1 MDSFESRMNP
11 RLLAESEKGML
22 WEPRVIESGRER
34 VEGFKEDEK
43 REREELLFCC
53 RSVWADFPPSLFFCC
68 CVSMHWVLWWGWSLH
83 WEERI
88 SGAVCHLQKLMVY
101 RVVIA
106 MIWERGV
113 VYRTKRMGPSTEPWG
128 TPCMNCDGD
137 EDELLTEVDWYLECS
152 RLNAQNRVQTGE
164 ENLVVKSAKSG
175 RKMQQKKNRKVVIVQ
190 SGENTVSSA

>member
-43 REREELLFCC
+43 REGEELLFCR
-53 RSVWADFPPSLFFCC
+53 RSVWADFPSSLFFSVVWACIEFFGEVGHFTERSGFLEL
-68 CVSMHWVLWWGWSLH
+68 CV
-83 WEERI
+83 I
-88 SGAVCHLQKLMVY
+88 CKKLMVY

-128 TPCMNCDGD
+128 TPCMSCDGD

-175 RKMQQKKNRKVVIVQ
+175 RKMQQKNRKVVIVQ